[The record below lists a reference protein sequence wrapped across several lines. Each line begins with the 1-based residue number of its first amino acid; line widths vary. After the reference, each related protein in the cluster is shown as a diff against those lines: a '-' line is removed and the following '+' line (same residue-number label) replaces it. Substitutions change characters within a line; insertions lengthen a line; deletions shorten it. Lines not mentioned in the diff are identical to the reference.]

1 MNPFFELFRRLFSSL
16 FNTTPNTPPAPA
28 NTPTT
33 TNPPKTETPK
43 EKEEERGDSS
53 DLPKD
58 TVIVTEVLPFEIKP
72 GEVVEDKPKDT
83 PKPSTETTT
92 TTKPPVVT
100 VKSTK
105 YMWCLDNGHGKA
117 TPGKRSAPFEMDGIN
132 VQFFEYEFNRDI
144 VKRMM
149 ASMTERGIKFFN
161 VVPEVEGD
169 ITLKERVERANK
181 LSSSLPKLYISVH
194 ANAGPVRPG
203 TDWSAANGIETWYFH
218 ASARG
223 RAMAA
228 FFQEEIL
235 KATGWRNRG
244 LKSTAEK
251 DLYVLRHTNM
261 AAVLTENGFFNNL
274 DEVKKLMRD
283 DIRQAIADAHVAAI
297 VEIERK
303 GLA

>member
-1 MNPFFELFRRLFSSL
+1 MNPIFELLKRLFSSL
-16 FNTTPNTPPAPA
+16 FTTTT
-28 NTPTT
+28 TPTT
-33 TNPPKTETPK
+33 DKPTTTSPPKSETPP
-43 EKEEERGDSS
+43 EKEEQSSDSS

-83 PKPSTETTT
+83 QATETTPT
-92 TTKPPVVT
+92 TPKPPVVT

-132 VQFFEYEFNRDI
+132 LQFFEYEFNRDI
-144 VKRMM
+144 VKRMI
-149 ASMTERGIKFFN
+149 AAMTEKGIKFFN
-161 VVPEVEGD
+161 VVPELEGD
-169 ITLKERVERANK
+169 ITLQERVQRANN
-181 LSSSLPKLYISVH
+181 LSSNLPKLYVSIH

-203 TDWSAANGIETWYFH
+203 TDWSAANGIETWHFH
-218 ASARG
+218 ASNRG
-223 RAMAA
+223 RAMAV
-228 FFQEEIL
+228 FFQEEIV

-251 DLYVLRHTNM
+251 NLYVLRHTNM

-297 VEIERK
+297 IEIERK
-303 GLA
+303 GLS

>member
-1 MNPFFELFRRLFSSL
+1 MNPIFELFKRLFSSL
-16 FNTTPNTPPAPA
+16 FTT
-28 NTPTT
+28 TPTT
-33 TNPPKTETPK
+33 DKPNTTDSPKTQTPP
-43 EKEEERGDSS
+43 EKEEQSSDSS
-53 DLPKD
+53 ELPKD
-58 TVIVTEVLPFEIKP
+58 AVIVTEVLPFEITP
-72 GEVVEDKPKDT
+72 GEVVDDKPKDT
-83 PKPSTETTT
+83 PATSTPPATP
-92 TTKPPVVT
+92 KPPVVT

-132 VQFFEYEFNRDI
+132 LQFFEYEFNRDI
-144 VKRMM
+144 VKRMI
-149 ASMTERGIKFFN
+149 AAMTEKEIKFFN

-169 ITLKERVERANK
+169 ITLQERVRRANN
-181 LSSSLPKLYISVH
+181 LSSSLPKLYVSIH
-194 ANAGPVRPG
+194 ANAGSVRPG
-203 TDWSAANGIETWYFH
+203 TDWSAANGIETWHFH
-218 ASARG
+218 ASTRG

-228 FFQEEIL
+228 FFQEEIV

-283 DIRQAIADAHVAAI
+283 DIRQAIADAHIAAI
-297 VEIERK
+297 IEIERK